1 MTKIQEDAWIMEHE
15 TLARHTHRLRLKSP
29 GIAALAKAGQFLML
43 RVSDGLDPLLRRPFS
58 LHRIFPEK
66 GIVEVLYRMAGRGT
80 WRLSQSSIGAK
91 VNLVGPLGNSFAL
104 PADGSSP
111 VVLVAGGIGVAPL
124 FALMDAL
131 FADLPGAAIHLFY
144 GARTAAEL
152 LPEQALGD
160 FKIKIYWSTDDG
172 TAGHCGRVTDLFRES
187 VADGLPRPSMV
198 YSCGPLAMQYH
209 VAKWTSSQGLAAQLS
224 LESFM
229 ACGLGACLGCALPAV
244 RKDDPTADHYVHV
257 CKDGPIFSPGS
268 IQWQK
273 IQMHRPP
280 PPTFLFS

>member
-1 MTKIQEDAWIMEHE
+1 MTQIQEDAWIMEHE
-15 TLARHTHRLRLKSP
+15 TLAQHTYRLRLKSP
-29 GIAALAKAGQFLML
+29 GIAARAKAGQFVML
-43 RVSDGLDPLLRRPFS
+43 RVRDGLDPLLRRPFS
-58 LHRIFPEK
+58 FHRIFPEQ
-66 GIVEVLYRMAGRGT
+66 GIVEILYRIAGRGT
-80 WRLSQSSIGAK
+80 WRLSQSSVGTM
-91 VNLVGPLGNSFAL
+91 VNLVGPLGNSFEL
-104 PADGSSP
+104 PADDSSP
-111 VVLVAGGIGVAPL
+111 VVLVAGGIGIAPF
-124 FALMDAL
+124 FALL
-131 FADLPGAAIHLFY
+131 GDLLAGRSSAGIHLFY

-152 LPEQALGD
+152 LPGQVLDD

-172 TAGHCGRVTDLFRES
+172 SAGYFGRVTDLLRDS
-187 VADGLPRPSMV
+187 AASGLPRPAVV

-209 VAKWTSSQGLAAQLS
+209 VAKWSLSEGVAAQLS

-244 RKDDPTADHYVHV
+244 RADDPEADHYVHV

-273 IQMHRPP
+273 IQMHRTP